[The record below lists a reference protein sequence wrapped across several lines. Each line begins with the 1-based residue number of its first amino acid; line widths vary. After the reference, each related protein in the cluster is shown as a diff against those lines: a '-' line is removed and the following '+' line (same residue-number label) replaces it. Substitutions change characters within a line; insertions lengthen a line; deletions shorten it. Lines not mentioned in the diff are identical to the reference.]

1 MRQFAAY
8 RNLDKGTRA
17 LYPLLLNVQSDLIEE
32 TGTRVV
38 VPMAAATGNRRP
50 PSISSLTPIVK
61 VNGKPYVLV
70 VPLLAATEVTDLGAA
85 EADLAHERA
94 AIMAALDLLI
104 SGI

>member
-1 MRQFAAY
+1 MRQFLVY
-8 RNLDKGTRA
+8 RNRNEGTRA

-38 VPMAAATGNRRP
+38 VPMVPVTRGRRP
-50 PSISSLTPIVK
+50 PSISSLAPIME
-61 VNGKPYVLV
+61 VNGKPHVVV
-70 VPLLAATEVTDLGAA
+70 VPLLAAAEVADLGVA
-85 EADLAHERA
+85 EADLSHERS